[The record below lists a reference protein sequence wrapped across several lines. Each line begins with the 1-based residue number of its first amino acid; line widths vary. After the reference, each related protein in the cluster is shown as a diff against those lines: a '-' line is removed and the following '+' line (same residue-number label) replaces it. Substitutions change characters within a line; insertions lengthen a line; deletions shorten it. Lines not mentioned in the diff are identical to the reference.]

1 MMIAI
6 CQLKATQKMMIA
18 LKFHL
23 SFHRNHQ
30 PKKLSLNL
38 WNKQIAVNYNEDLYN
53 AVNEFVSENTKWQ
66 NASSGLSNW
75 EKLPELNDM
84 NSSSDDPDW
93 AL

>member
-18 LKFHL
+18 LKVHL
-23 SFHRNHQ
+23 SFHRTHQ

-38 WNKQIAVNYNEDLYN
+38 WNKQTAVNYNEDLYN

-66 NASSGLSNW
+66 NASSDLSNW
-75 EKLPELNDM
+75 ERLPEFNDM
-84 NSSSDDPDW
+84 ISSSNDPDCE
-93 AL
+93 L